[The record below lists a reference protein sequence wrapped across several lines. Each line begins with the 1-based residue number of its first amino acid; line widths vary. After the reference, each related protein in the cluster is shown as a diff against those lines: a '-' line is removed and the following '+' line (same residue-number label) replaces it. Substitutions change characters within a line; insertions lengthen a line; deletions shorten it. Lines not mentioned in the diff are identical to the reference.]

1 MDSEFSVWSMLV
13 HGWPVLSVLGIASIF
28 TWAIV
33 YDRWQAFRRGWIDP
47 WAFVSTIVKV
57 LEKQGTA
64 KALEYCKNYT
74 KPIAEVVAD
83 TLLQPGNRDD
93 KERAMRHAI
102 QKQVHYLQAR
112 VPVLGTIGSM
122 APFVGLFGTVIG
134 VIKAFRDIAVS
145 SGGGPEVVSAGIAEA
160 LVSTAIGL
168 LVAIPAVVGF
178 NYCVHRVQK
187 MADEMDLAVFEV
199 IEKLSDLDSTYK

>member
-1 MDSEFSVWSMLV
+1 
-13 HGWPVLSVLGIASIF
+13 
-28 TWAIV
+28 
-33 YDRWQAFRRGWIDP
+33 
-47 WAFVSTIVKV
+47 
-57 LEKQGTA
+57 
-64 KALEYCKNYT
+64 
-74 KPIAEVVAD
+74 
-83 TLLQPGNRDD
+83 
-93 KERAMRHAI
+93 MRHAI